1 MGNLMGNE
9 NGNNGYRP
17 NPLSYPL
24 FLGMV
29 LFCISFTPNKLNLS
43 ACGMPSGNFVRNSDE
58 GYRTLEMNK
67 ITPNPT
73 GKPEPQKLPAFMV

>member
-1 MGNLMGNE
+1 MCKLMHDDFWVNVKSPSTL
-9 NGNNGYRP
+9 GYT
-17 NPLSYPL
+17 L
-24 FLGMV
+24 FLGMC

-43 ACGMPSGNFVRNSDE
+43 ACGMPSTNFVCNSDE

-67 ITPNPT
+67 ITPNPK